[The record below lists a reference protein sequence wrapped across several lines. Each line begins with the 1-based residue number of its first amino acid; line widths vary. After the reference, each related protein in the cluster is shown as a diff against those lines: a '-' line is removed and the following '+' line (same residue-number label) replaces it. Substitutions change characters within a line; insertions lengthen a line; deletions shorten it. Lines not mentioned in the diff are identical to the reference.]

1 MNIEDLKKRR
11 SLIENNLKRTREQLT
26 NITQNVFRMEGALI
40 DVDELIKIEE
50 DKLKEEKKKL
60 EEVNKELKKEFKK
73 PEKKKGNGDKN
84 GK

>member
-26 NITQNVFRMEGALI
+26 NITQNVFRIEGALI

-50 DKLKEEKKKL
+50 DKIKEEKKKS
-60 EEVNKELKKEFKK
+60 EKVKE